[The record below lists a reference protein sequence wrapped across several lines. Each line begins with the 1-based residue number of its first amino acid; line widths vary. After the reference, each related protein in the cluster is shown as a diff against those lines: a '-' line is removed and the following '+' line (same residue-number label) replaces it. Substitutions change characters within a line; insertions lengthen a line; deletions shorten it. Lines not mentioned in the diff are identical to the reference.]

1 MKRFQSRAML
11 LGCLLFVLATPA
23 MTGPAGAAVSIEIL
37 APGPGNVTDLPTVLV
52 AGNATPGASVAVNG
66 VLVHVQADGSWSL
79 QVALADGM
87 NTILAEAWDA
97 GGNQSNASVEIEFRD
112 PALDAAADLLD
123 AMDELATTQED
134 LNWTQALLAEAEA
147 DLADALANVSELQ
160 AELAA
165 TQADLA
171 ATQVELV
178 ATQADLA
185 ATQADL
191 AEAQAEVV
199 ALNADLEATNAQL
212 EAEGALAEEGLRRAD
227 QAKASADTA
236 SLLAVV
242 GIAVGAGAAAM
253 AFLTSRRHF
262 ERDHELPVDRR

>member
-134 LNWTQALLAEAEA
+134 LNWTQAH
-147 DLADALANVSELQ
+147 
-160 AELAA
+160 
-165 TQADLA
+165 LA